1 VLAAVVTDAGAL
13 AMRDVPEPSAP
24 PGGVLVGVR
33 YCGLCGSDVEK
44 LAPGGAVPGSVLG
57 HELSGE
63 VLAGPL
69 AAGTRIALAHHV
81 PCGICEHCRSGQEPL
96 CAAFAAS
103 RLDPGGFCERT
114 AASAEHVQHALL
126 PLPDAV
132 SDLAGTFVEPLA
144 CVVRGC
150 EALPDGDVLVLGA
163 GAVGLMAA
171 QVLRRQGQSV
181 RIVDTD
187 PARQRGAAELG
198 FGPPASGERVAGTL
212 STVAD
217 ALPTAIERLRPG
229 GTLVVFAGGAP
240 QTLDVDALYRRE
252 LRVVGVRSA
261 APRHLHAALALL
273 QDGAVEVEPLVDAV
287 VPLAEIDDGLRR
299 YRRREVRKLV
309 VAP

>member
-44 LAPGGAVPGSVLG
+44 LAAGGAAAGSVLG
-57 HELSGE
+57 HELSGT

-69 AAGTRIALAHHV
+69 AAGTRVALAHHV
-81 PCGICEHCRSGQEPL
+81 PCGSCGQCRSGHEPL
-96 CAAFAAS
+96 CAAFAAT

-126 PLPDAV
+126 PLPDSV

-150 EALPDGDVLVLGA
+150 DVLPDGDALVLGA
-163 GAVGLMAA
+163 GAMGLLAA
-171 QVLRRQGQSV
+171 RALRSRGRTV
-181 RIVDTD
+181 RILDTD
-187 PARQRGAAELG
+187 PARQRGAAPLG
-198 FGPPASGERVAGTL
+198 FDPPGRDERFAGAL
-212 STVAD
+212 STAAS
-217 ALPTAIERLRPG
+217 ALPVALERLRPG
-229 GTLVVFAGGAP
+229 GTLVVFAGGASE
-240 QTLDVDALYRRE
+240 TLDVDAVYRRE
-252 LRVVGVRSA
+252 LRVVGIRAA
-261 APRHLHAALALL
+261 APRHLRAALELL
-273 QDGAVEVEPLVDAV
+273 RTGAVEVEPLVDAV
-287 VPLAEIDDGLRR
+287 VPLAEIGDGLRR
-299 YRRREVRKLV
+299 YRERRIRKLV